1 MKQPISD
8 IAFTPA
14 VKAEQERRGSR
25 SGYADMERMGGWNDR
40 VTPELE
46 QFIAQRDSFYIATAA
61 ADGRPYIQHR
71 GGPPGFLK
79 VLDDRTLAFADYG
92 GNRQFITLGNL
103 AENDQAFI
111 FLMDYAQRRRI
122 KVWGRA
128 EVVEDDAALFAR
140 VADSDY
146 RKGKAERVIRF
157 RIEAWDVN
165 CPAHIPRKYGAQ
177 ELARATAS
185 LRSRV
190 EALEAENRA
199 LRDSINAAA
208 GVGDAASLLATN

>member
-8 IAFTPA
+8 IAFTPS
-14 VKAEQERRGSR
+14 VKAEQQRHGSR
-25 SGYADMERMGGWNDR
+25 SGYVDMEQSGGWSDR
-40 VTPELE
+40 VTAELE
-46 QFIAQRDSFYIATAA
+46 RFIAERDSFYIATAS

-103 AENDQAFI
+103 ADNGQAFI

-122 KVWGRA
+122 KLWGRA
-128 EVVEDDAALFAR
+128 EVVEDDAALFAG
-140 VADSDY
+140 VADPDY
-146 RKGKAERVIRF
+146 RKGKGERVIRF

-165 CPAHIPRKYGAQ
+165 CPAHIPRKYGEQ
-177 ELARATAS
+177 ELAHETAA

-190 EALEAENRA
+190 EELEAENRA
-199 LRDSINAAA
+199 LRASISAA
-208 GVGDAASLLATN
+208 GEPMTATSPVEAN